1 MLVTTGKQIAKTIPA
16 VQRRKPMKKS
26 VRYLIVLLALSGL
39 GVSFA
44 SVGGATKKS
53 GGRQDTF
60 SICQMNDISSE
71 ITQVNQCVAQ

>member
-1 MLVTTGKQIAKTIPA
+1 
-16 VQRRKPMKKS
+16 MKKS

-44 SVGGATKKS
+44 GVGDHTRKT

-60 SICQMNDISSE
+60 SICQMSDISSE
-71 ITQVNQCVAQ
+71 IMQVTQCVAQ